1 MVEEYPIGEE
11 NRQEIQK
18 IEDFQTLISQSQEHI
33 NNIEKQIGQLIPL
46 KGRVVDTMG
55 DEDKEISQ
63 KINSITEN
71 AHNSKKKMDII
82 INKLKQ
88 EIENID
94 EQDVDLTEQRL
105 KQNLFKSMIKKYTKT
120 LQRFQDEENEIKKIK
135 ETKLIRGAEIA
146 LGQDLNEEQ
155 KEEVIEN
162 PGCVIQI
169 YEDKFKQK
177 AHVRLV
183 NAVRDLEERHND
195 LKKLEKSILQ
205 LHELVEQ
212 FNLLVQYQGEMID
225 NIVENVQKSKEYIN
239 KGEVAIDK
247 SKKNMKCT
255 RKIKWIIVAV
265 SVAVLLIILIPILV
279 KLV

>member
-1 MVEEYPIGEE
+1 
-11 NRQEIQK
+11 
-18 IEDFQTLISQSQEHI
+18 
-33 NNIEKQIGQLIPL
+33 
-46 KGRVVDTMG
+46 
-55 DEDKEISQ
+55 
-63 KINSITEN
+63 
-71 AHNSKKKMDII
+71 MDII

-88 EIENID
+88 EIENTD
-94 EQDVDLTEQRL
+94 EKDVDLTEQRL

-120 LQRFQDEENEIKKIK
+120 LQRFQDEENEIRKIK

-255 RKIKWIIVAV
+255 KKIKWIIVAV

-279 KLV
+279 KVI

>member
-1 MVEEYPIGEE
+1 MTPFSRILKYFESSLLTEPVS
-11 NRQEIQK
+11 
-18 IEDFQTLISQSQEHI
+18 LISQTQEHI

-46 KGRVVDTMG
+46 RGRVVNTIG
-55 DEDKEISQ
+55 DEDIEISQ

-71 AHNSKKKMDII
+71 VHDSKKKMDII

-88 EIENID
+88 EIENTD
-94 EQDVDLTEQRL
+94 EKDVDLTEQRL

-120 LQRFQDEENEIKKIK
+120 LQRFQDEENEIRKIK

-255 RKIKWIIVAV
+255 RKIKCIIVAV

-279 KLV
+279 KVV